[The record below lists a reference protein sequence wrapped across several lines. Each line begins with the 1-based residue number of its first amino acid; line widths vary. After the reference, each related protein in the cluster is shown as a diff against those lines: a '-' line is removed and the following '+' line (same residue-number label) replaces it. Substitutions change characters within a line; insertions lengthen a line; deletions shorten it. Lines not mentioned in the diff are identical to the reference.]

1 MTEPMQFG
9 RQAVKRPPFEIS
21 GVRFSSLPLSL
32 AEEKRLA
39 GAGAGADA
47 TSDDA
52 AMDALLGVLAELL
65 NARTQGESVG
75 ADWLMENLTAGDLE
89 GIVSYLRGEAA
100 AD

>member
-21 GVRFSSLPLSL
+21 GIRFSSLPLSL

-39 GAGAGADA
+39 GAGADA
-47 TSDDA
+47 TTDDA
-52 AMDALLGVLAELL
+52 AMDALLGILAELL

>member
-21 GVRFSSLPLSL
+21 GISFSSLPLSL

-39 GAGAGADA
+39 GAGADA
-47 TSDDA
+47 TTDDA
-52 AMDALLGVLAELL
+52 AMDALLGILAELL

>member
-21 GVRFSSLPLSL
+21 GIRFSSLPLSL

-39 GAGAGADA
+39 GAGADA
-47 TSDDA
+47 TTDDA
-52 AMDALLGVLAELL
+52 AMDALLGILAELL
-65 NARTQGESVG
+65 NARMQGESVG

-89 GIVSYLRGEAA
+89 GIVSYLRGEAT

>member
-39 GAGAGADA
+39 GAGADA
-47 TSDDA
+47 TTDDA
-52 AMDALLGVLAELL
+52 AMDALLGILAELL

>member
-1 MTEPMQFG
+1 MTEPIQFG

-21 GVRFSSLPLSL
+21 GIRFSSLPLSL

-39 GAGAGADA
+39 GAGADA
-47 TSDDA
+47 TTDDA
-52 AMDALLGVLAELL
+52 AMDALLGILSELL

-89 GIVSYLRGEAA
+89 GIVSYLRGEAT

>member
-39 GAGAGADA
+39 GAGADA

-52 AMDALLGVLAELL
+52 AMDALLGILAELL

>member
-1 MTEPMQFG
+1 MTESMQFG

-21 GVRFSSLPLSL
+21 GIRFSSLPLSL

-39 GAGAGADA
+39 GAGADA

-52 AMDALLGVLAELL
+52 AMDALLGILAELL